1 MEVTNELVQ
10 LECGIMYEGR
20 YTHKRLLV
28 HIYLILK
35 TLT

>member
-1 MEVTNELVQ
+1 MEITNELVH
-10 LECGIMYEGR
+10 LECEIMYEGR

-28 HIYLILK
+28 DIYLVLK

>member
-1 MEVTNELVQ
+1 
-10 LECGIMYEGR
+10 MYEGR

-28 HIYLILK
+28 DIYLVLK